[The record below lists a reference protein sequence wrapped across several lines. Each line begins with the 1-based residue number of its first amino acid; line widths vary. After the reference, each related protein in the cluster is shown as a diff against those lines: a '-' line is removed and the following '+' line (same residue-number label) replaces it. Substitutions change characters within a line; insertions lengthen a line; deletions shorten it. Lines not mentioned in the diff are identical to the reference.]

1 MSSFRAYSSKRKKYE
16 WYILTS
22 KREGFT
28 SNKCKKERE
37 MYTLVVYVYRIV
49 NIVYTPYSS
58 FSSKWVF
65 ILGLLAEM
73 RVRRS
78 CILFIRLYC
87 DCQAQRLQWDASFDL
102 LIVRSFFS
110 LVLSFF
116 VSYTQRINL
125 NWYDEEK
132 NKSLTGQICLCLL
145 TNAIIN
151 IQLFK
156 TIIIYSH

>member
-1 MSSFRAYSSKRKKYE
+1 MSSFRAYSSKTKKYE

-78 CILFIRLYC
+78 CILSIRLYC

-102 LIVRSFFS
+102 LIVRSFFPWCYHS
-110 LVLSFF
+110 LSRTHKESTWIDTMKKRTKVWQDKY
-116 VSYTQRINL
+116 VYV
-125 NWYDEEK
+125 
-132 NKSLTGQICLCLL
+132 C
-145 TNAIIN
+145 
-151 IQLFK
+151 
-156 TIIIYSH
+156 